1 MGSGVNTDLDIYS
14 LELRRPTGD
23 YEGRLLDNATAIE
36 LESSYTA
43 TLNWGVLFQFGF
55 HLLQALTVCMCLC
68 KMLHVVMETLF
79 ARQVRVRLR
88 VRVPNRV
95 PKEHAS
101 RVGEA
106 CAPS

>member
-79 ARQVRVRLR
+79 ARQ
-88 VRVPNRV
+88 
-95 PKEHAS
+95 A
-101 RVGEA
+101 G
-106 CAPS
+106 C